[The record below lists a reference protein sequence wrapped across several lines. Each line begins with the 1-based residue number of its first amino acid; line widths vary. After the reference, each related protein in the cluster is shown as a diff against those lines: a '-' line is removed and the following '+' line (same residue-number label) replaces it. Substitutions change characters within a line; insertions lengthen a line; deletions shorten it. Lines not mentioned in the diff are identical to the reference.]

1 MNDVAASATGREALD
16 DDADGDA
23 SGAGAARAWR
33 KWFRNPN
40 SMIGGIIVLLV
51 VASALTSLFWT
62 PYNPLAVDPA
72 HALAGPSLHHLLGTD
87 EYGRDVFSRLMASS
101 QIALFVGTLSVLI
114 ATVIGIPAGLLAA
127 QRPGAIGQVVLRL
140 ADILYGFPAL
150 LAAIVLAAAF
160 GASKTTVVLAI
171 GISYIPVF
179 IRVTRSN
186 ALVVL
191 NSEYVLA
198 ARAYG
203 RRPLAILR
211 RHVVPNIATTIIAQ
225 MSLLFSLTVLAEAA
239 LDFLGLG
246 TAAPAASWGTML
258 QSSQNYLGNDAL
270 LTVWPSLAIVICVL
284 GFSLLGD
291 GIGELRDAR
300 SRH

>member
-1 MNDVAASATGREALD
+1 VSDATAHQRGPGVLVDESDLN
-16 DDADGDA
+16 
-23 SGAGAARAWR
+23 GARSDPKQTWR
-33 KWFRNPN
+33 RWLRNPN
-40 SMIGGIIVLLV
+40 SLIGGVIVVLV
-51 VASALTSLFWT
+51 VASALVSLVWT
-62 PYNPLAVDPA
+62 PYSPLAVDPA
-72 HALAGPSLHHLLGTD
+72 HALGGPSLRHLLGTD

-101 QIALFVGTLSVLI
+101 QIALFVGALSVLI

-127 QRPGAIGQVVLRL
+127 QRGGATGQVVLRL

-160 GASKTTVVLAI
+160 GASKSTVVLAI

-225 MSLLFSLTVLAEAA
+225 MSLLFSLAVLAEAA

-258 QSSQNYLGNDAL
+258 QSSQDYLGNDPL
-270 LTVWPSLAIVICVL
+270 LTVWPSLAIVVCVL

-300 SRH
+300 SRR